1 MAVDRREKII
11 VGVNDFTGEEKP
23 LDTLQIDESVQRSQ
37 TERLRTLL
45 AGRSAD
51 EVKRRLSAL
60 REAAHGTENLMLPIY
75 EAVKAYATLGEI
87 CAALRDVFGTHEEA
101 AVT

>member
-1 MAVDRREKII
+1 M
-11 VGVNDFTGEEKP
+11 
-23 LDTLQIDESVQRSQ
+23 
-37 TERLRTLL
+37 TERLRKLR
-45 AGRSAD
+45 AERSTD

-60 REAAHGTENLMLPIY
+60 RIAAQGDENLMLPIY
-75 EAVKAYATLGEI
+75 AAVKAYATLGEI